1 MHTWFYMIKY
11 MTWSFTKYELGL
23 SKPVAQDLLQRLASW
38 LHETS
43 LFEEA
48 WAIVCVHP
56 VNWWWSEQ
64 LCLFTVGAWTIFIA
78 VEGKRYNIKHVWAY
92 MFLG

>member
-1 MHTWFYMIKY
+1 
-11 MTWSFTKYELGL
+11 MTWSFENYQLGL
-23 SKPVAQDLLQRLASW
+23 SNPGSHDLLHDLASW

-48 WAIVCVHP
+48 WSLVCLHP

-64 LCLFTVGAWTIFIA
+64 LCLFTAGVWTVFIT
-78 VEGKRYNIKHVWAY
+78 VEG
-92 MFLG
+92 MS